1 MPSIHAA
8 NTLLRVQQLVIASRE
23 KTLVNGVSFAL
34 DAGQTLAIVGESGS
48 GKSLSLLAVMGLLAP
63 TLQQTGSIMLGD
75 QSLSELHGQP
85 DHPLWR
91 QVRGKRIAMIFQEPM
106 TSLNPVFT
114 IGYQIEEVIKT
125 HQNLASKE
133 RKEKVLDILH
143 LVGIPDPASKYH
155 QYPHEI
161 SGGQKQRIVI
171 ACAIACD
178 PDLLIAD
185 EPTTALD
192 VTIQKQVLDLL
203 LSIQEKQ
210 KMSMIF
216 IMNKTIE
223 NADFFIKL
231 SKRLGDSIYFDDVRV
246 TVKRY

>member
-63 TLQQTGSIMLGD
+63 TLQQSGSIMLGD

-106 TSLNPVFT
+106 TALNPLHTVEQQV
-114 IGYQIEEVIKT
+114 GES
-125 HQNLASKE
+125 LRLSGLSKADT
-133 RKEKVLDILH
+133 RQKVLSL
-143 LVGIPDPASKYH
+143 LTQVGIPEPERRLK
-155 QYPHEI
+155 QYPHEL
-161 SGGQKQRIVI
+161 SGGQRQRVMI
-171 ACAIACD
+171 AMALALD
-178 PDLLIAD
+178 PEILIAD

-192 VTIQKQVLDLL
+192 VTLQAQILDLL
-203 LSIQEKQ
+203 DSLKRRA
-210 KMSMIF
+210 
-216 IMNKTIE
+216 
-223 NADFFIKL
+223 ADGADLDQSRSQFGAPL
-231 SKRLGDSIYFDDVRV
+231 
-246 TVKRY
+246 